1 ITVLACL
8 GIYEKLDYIQ
18 DLGVDAIWVQPFYK
32 SPMKDNGY
40 DVADY
45 TGVNPLLGTLDDVKK
60 LINATHDRGMKFLM
74 DFVPNHSSDEC
85 EWFKL
90 SLKRVDPF
98 TNFYIWKDGVPINA
112 THTTNPNNWAS
123 RFTGSAWTWREERKQ
138 YYLHQFAKNQPDLN
152 FRDPKTRQTVEF
164 KDKPQIHDYRTVPNE
179 WFALDHIYTMA
190 LPESYGLVRDW
201 GALLNE
207 YKKRDGR
214 TRILMTEDY
223 DSPAVLIKYLENATS
238 PGAQIPLYLTMTE
251 MSSTTNASR
260 LDWWVHSMSDVFP
273 QGYFNWAYMTLFT
286 DISGFTTAKK
296 PWLPVTPSYYHINVK
311 AQQQDPHSHL
321 NIYKRLVKL
330 RKTHI
335 IQHGDFETFV
345 HSEWVYI
352 FTRSLDNEQ
361 IAVILNLGSE
371 SEEVCAKG
379 SAFAL
384 PDTMFVHTSSVN
396 SGFSF
401 GNKVKISA
409 EDGAPCLKLRPYAGI
424 VLTTN
429 HSVAVSCSLFV
440 LFLTF
445 CSNLLL

>member
-1 ITVLACL
+1 
-8 GIYEKLDYIQ
+8 
-18 DLGVDAIWVQPFYK
+18 
-32 SPMKDNGY
+32 MKDNGY

-152 FRDPKTRQTVEF
+152 FRDPKTRQTVESAVKFWLDLGCDGFRLDAPKHVFEDSQF

-273 QGYFNWAYMTLFT
+273 QGYFNWA
-286 DISGFTTAKK
+286 
-296 PWLPVTPSYYHINVK
+296 
-311 AQQQDPHSHL
+311 
-321 NIYKRLVKL
+321 
-330 RKTHI
+330 
-335 IQHGDFETFV
+335 
-345 HSEWVYI
+345 
-352 FTRSLDNEQ
+352 LDNHDNHR
-361 IAVILNLGSE
+361 VTTRFTPE
-371 SEEVCAKG
+371 SVDA
-379 SAFAL
+379 
-384 PDTMFVHTSSVN
+384 MN
-396 SGFSF
+396 M
-401 GNKVKISA
+401 
-409 EDGAPCLKLRPYAGI
+409 
-424 VLTTN
+424 LT
-429 HSVAVSCSLFV
+429 
-440 LFLTF
+440 
-445 CSNLLL
+445 LLLPGVATMYYGTEIGMPDIKVRPDQRQDKQPGAGATGDDNDSRDASRNPMIWDDSDMSKVLVIWTYFCQTELCAIRHEPRDP